1 VRTNP
6 VEHRQPW
13 RERIDQHNVTSNVAV
28 GTALPVAAQ
37 RMITM
42 ARIKRIAENN
52 VLHHVTQLALERS
65 SLNPPAE
72 ITPKLAF

>member
-1 VRTNP
+1 
-6 VEHRQPW
+6 
-13 RERIDQHNVTSNVAV
+13 
-28 GTALPVAAQ
+28 
-37 RMITM
+37 M